1 MTTLQSYINS
11 TTGSAAS
18 DLAPLV
24 ANETYR
30 RAVDAELSARENAAA
45 AAAAVSDREEHLA
58 NGVQPFANAAGA
70 LRAVAKRFPETSK
83 HIEDAVHSL
92 QLAMGLVAY
101 NPPPISAPEART
113 VNATGAT
120 PTPTAWAGV
129 PRWQRKQA
137 AQQQAKAA
145 APPPRPLPPIK

>member
-11 TTGSAAS
+11 TTGPAAS

-101 NPPPISAPEART
+101 NPPPIAEART